1 MLKFKVIEK
10 YYPPKKTLELF
21 NSVPNINLE
30 ITNGYARVIE
40 RTNIKQVF
48 PIVYK
53 INSITIYEFPNEYS
67 KKPYYVVEHNKTYSL
82 SELEIYFSNNSSAS
96 FSNSLYFP

>member
-21 NSVPNINLE
+21 NSIPNISLE

-53 INSITIYEFPNEYS
+53 INNKLTIYHFINEEVNRR
-67 KKPYYVVEHNKTYSL
+67 PYYVVEHQKSY
-82 SELEIYFSNNSSAS
+82 ELNDLKY
-96 FSNSLYFP
+96 LL

>member
-21 NSVPNINLE
+21 NAIPNINLE

-48 PIVYK
+48 PVIYYLD
-53 INSITIYEFPNEYS
+53 NLTIYEFPKEYAKKEFYIVNNNTSYNLNELKAYMFC
-67 KKPYYVVEHNKTYSL
+67 
-82 SELEIYFSNNSSAS
+82 ISNN
-96 FSNSLYFP
+96 N

>member
-21 NSVPNINLE
+21 NSILNINLE

-53 INSITIYEFPNEYS
+53 INNKLTVYTLLM
-67 KKPYYVVEHNKTYSL
+67 KK
-82 SELEIYFSNNSSAS
+82 
-96 FSNSLYFP
+96 